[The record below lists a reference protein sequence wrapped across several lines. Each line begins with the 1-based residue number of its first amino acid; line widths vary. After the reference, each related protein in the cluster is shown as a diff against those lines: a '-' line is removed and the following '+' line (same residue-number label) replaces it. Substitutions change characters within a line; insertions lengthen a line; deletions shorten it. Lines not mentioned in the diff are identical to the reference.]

1 MRLRACIIRAQFS
14 GLNIL
19 SSLRVH
25 FKNTRETAQAIK
37 KMPLHRAKKYL
48 KNVMAKKEI
57 VPFRR
62 WESIRKREAFIFPLL
77 ITLLQYMGSLV
88 LFVVV
93 YTN

>member
-1 MRLRACIIRAQFS
+1 LFS
-14 GLNIL
+14 LL
-19 SSLRVH
+19 LRVH

-62 WESIRKREAFIFPLL
+62 
-77 ITLLQYMGSLV
+77 
-88 LFVVV
+88 
-93 YTN
+93 

>member
-1 MRLRACIIRAQFS
+1 LNKFTEKLVQIINYF
-14 GLNIL
+14 I
-19 SSLRVH
+19 RVH

-62 WESIRKREAFIFPLL
+62 
-77 ITLLQYMGSLV
+77 
-88 LFVVV
+88 
-93 YTN
+93 